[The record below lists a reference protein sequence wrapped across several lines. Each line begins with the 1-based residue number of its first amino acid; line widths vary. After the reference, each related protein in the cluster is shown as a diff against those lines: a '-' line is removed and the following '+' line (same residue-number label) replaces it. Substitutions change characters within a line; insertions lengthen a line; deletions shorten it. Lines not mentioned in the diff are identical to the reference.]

1 MLMVLWAGWLAG
13 CGLAATA
20 HAHGQRRALPCLMLN
35 NFPPS
40 MRMQVLNAAFHT
52 KIGLLLMAV
61 SHFSPTT
68 AATEAFICLSAAIAN
83 DDNITTILGY
93 TNSIMDHADHAIVT
107 TCCNKVVACAHAVQ
121 AKLVAPAAEVSRRLW
136 C

>member
-1 MLMVLWAGWLAG
+1 
-13 CGLAATA
+13 
-20 HAHGQRRALPCLMLN
+20 
-35 NFPPS
+35 
-40 MRMQVLNAAFHT
+40 MRMQVLKAAFHT

-93 TNSIMDHADHAIVT
+93 TNSIVDHADHAIVT
-107 TCCNKVVACAHAVQ
+107 TCCDKVVACAHAVQ
-121 AKLVAPAAEVSRRLW
+121 AKLVSCSVALVPCLSHPSFLTHNQLSLHLPL
-136 C
+136 